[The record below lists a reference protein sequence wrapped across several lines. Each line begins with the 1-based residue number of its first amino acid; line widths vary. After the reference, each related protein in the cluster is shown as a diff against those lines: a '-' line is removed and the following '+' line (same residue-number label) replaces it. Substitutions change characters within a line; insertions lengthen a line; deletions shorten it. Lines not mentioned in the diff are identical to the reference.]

1 MGDYLTRSNGQHRR
15 QPCKITF
22 NTMETKSEALM
33 IKLFNT
39 LNQIL
44 LVHCFLM
51 IMFADFFRTE
61 TEADYIY
68 QEGDDDESSLMDRAD
83 SVSSLLPLLSVL
95 LLGLLG
101 AAVGGRRALG
111 LQQ

>member
-1 MGDYLTRSNGQHRR
+1 MGDYLTRSNEQLQRQH
-15 QPCKITF
+15 CKMAF
-22 NTMETKSEALM
+22 NNIETKTEALM

-51 IMFADFFRTE
+51 MMFADFFRTE

-68 QEGDDDESSLMDRAD
+68 QEGDDDERSLMDRAD
-83 SVSSLLPLLSVL
+83 SVSLLSVL